1 MNIINNTIKTFLILV
16 AVYTV
21 YSIHI
26 INENIKESE
35 TKVKRS
41 LIMLEDK
48 MLDVKV
54 ESTVDNSFID
64 EKLNDIKKEL
74 GSIDYDLSMHMKQ
87 LKNDLIILYKKI
99 DNVENKLNKQTKY
112 ENAVY

>member
-64 EKLNDIKKEL
+64 EKLNDVKKEL
-74 GSIDYDLSMHMKQ
+74 GSIDYDLSMHMKR
-87 LKNDLIILYKKI
+87 LKNDLIILYKKL

-112 ENAVY
+112 EKAVY